1 MEHGQFDQ
9 SIELAEKY
17 HDFHLLVHLCE
28 SAGDRDRLK
37 TYIVRFSEQG
47 FAEFLF
53 KRHLDQGQHK
63 ASLAPWLGSR
73 GKWPP

>member
-1 MEHGQFDQ
+1 MSNLLSSVEHGQFDQ

-37 TYIVRFSEQG
+37 TYIARFSEQG

-53 KRHLDQGQHK
+53 KRHLDRGQP
-63 ASLAPWLGSR
+63 ASQHEG
-73 GKWPP
+73 